1 MMTVTPLPRFC
12 LMLLSA
18 GVFVVGCNKN
28 DTAIRT
34 YNAPKDMPAPEVASA
49 DQPPA
54 EMPADDSASTV
65 DAPPVN
71 WTVPP
76 GWKQVGGAGGMRLAS
91 FSVSQNDPKAELT
104 VVRLGAE
111 AAEVLPN
118 VKRWAGQLK
127 LPEISESDLPKY
139 VKQTQVSG
147 EQGELVEMTGSP
159 ASGNP
164 PTGLLAAIV
173 PHEGATWFFTLKA
186 PQPIVEAQKD
196 NFEKFVHSV
205 QFVTGRPTPET
216 DASQSPNG
224 NPHDESAGPSISYK
238 LTGWKAPAGWQEQ
251 PGANSMRVTSFRVG
265 SGDEQAEVIVSRMH
279 KGMFGSIPDN
289 MNRWRGQVGY
299 EPVDKPEPDGVE
311 QIQMAGHEALLMT
324 FKGAPDGPKPVR
336 ELLIAMDQ
344 EGTDFWFI
352 KMLGPESL
360 VARQQDAFKQFLNSM
375 HFEPEAQ

>member
-1 MMTVTPLPRFC
+1 MI
-12 LMLLSA
+12 LLSA
-18 GVFVVGCNKN
+18 GVFIVGCNKD

-34 YNAPKDMPAPEVASA
+34 YNAPKDVPAPEVASA
-49 DQPPA
+49 DQAPAQMPA
-54 EMPADDSASTV
+54 EDSSSAADSL
-65 DAPPVN
+65 PIH
-71 WTVPP
+71 WTVPS
-76 GWKQVGGAGGMRLAS
+76 GWKQVSGAQGMRLAS
-91 FSVSQNDPKAELT
+91 FSVSQDDPKAELT
-104 VVRLGAE
+104 VVQLGAE

-127 LPEISESDLPKY
+127 LPEVAQSDLPKY
-139 VKQTQVSG
+139 VQQTQVSG
-147 EQGELVEMTGSP
+147 EQGEIVEMTGSP
-159 ASGNP
+159 ETGNP

-186 PQPIVEAQKD
+186 PQPIVQSEKA
-196 NFEKFVHSV
+196 NFEKFVHSI
-205 QFVTGRPTPET
+205 QFVTGRAVPE
-216 DASQSPNG
+216 ANGSQMPS
-224 NPHDESAGPSISYK
+224 GPSMAYK
-238 LTGWKAPAGWQEQ
+238 LTGWKTPAGWQEQ
-251 PGANSMRVTSFRVG
+251 PGANSMRVTSFRIG

-289 MNRWRGQVGY
+289 MNRWRGQVGD

-311 QIQMAGHEALLMT
+311 QIPMSDHEALLMT

-352 KMLGPESL
+352 KMLGPES
-360 VARQQDAFKQFLNSM
+360 VVSKQQDALKQFLNSM